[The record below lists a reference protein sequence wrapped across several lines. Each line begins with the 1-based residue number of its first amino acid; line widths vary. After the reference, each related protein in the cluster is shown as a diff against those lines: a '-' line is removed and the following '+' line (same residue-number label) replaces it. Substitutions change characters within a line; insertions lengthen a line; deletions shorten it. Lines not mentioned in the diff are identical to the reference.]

1 MNSKDIHHLFGGV
14 LIGLVIGIGVIIMLI
29 GPGDRERY
37 QLKTACEQNLPR
49 NQECELQYVP
59 SKVIK

>member
-1 MNSKDIHHLFGGV
+1 MNSDNVHYLIAGI
-14 LIGLVIGIGVIIMLI
+14 LIGLLISFAGAVITL
-29 GPGDRERY
+29 GPDTRERNI
-37 QLKTACEQNLPR
+37 LKTACEQNLPR